1 MPVDENEPDAG
12 EPQAVP
18 GGASSDRVKVTSS
31 KEGRITID
39 VQNEDL
45 ARVMTGISAATGAN
59 VIVSPDVHE
68 PVAVSLR
75 DIPGDQAIEVIA
87 RMTRCEVE
95 TLPGGVRFLVQPP
108 KVTIEFKE
116 GNVRTILQLLSAY
129 SGKTILIGPN
139 VRGRIQM
146 DFREVRW
153 KRALSAIVKSAK
165 LALTWVGELPLVTA
179 TPLPE
184 SALPTARTPVVSLPE
199 GTRAEHVN
207 LDVNGVDLA
216 DICDQLGRQVKR
228 NILVDPNVDER
239 VTISLRDLP
248 WNDAITALCR
258 VTRCEAE
265 MRPGGIVLLSQ
276 PPRVTFAVRNAPAK
290 ALYGLLASYS
300 GKNISIGEDVRGEI
314 TANATRIHWLQLL
327 EGLAAIYGHK
337 IDRETQDIF
346 ALTRGDWAE
355 GWESVSVPPKS
366 TKPLQLT
373 GIVHIDD
380 GLSRSAALVDG
391 YVIHEGDPLLDANG
405 GKIEG
410 RVVKVET
417 NRVRFRYKKADVIR
431 TLD

>member
-1 MPVDENEPDAG
+1 
-12 EPQAVP
+12 
-18 GGASSDRVKVTSS
+18 
-31 KEGRITID
+31 
-39 VQNEDL
+39 
-45 ARVMTGISAATGAN
+45 
-59 VIVSPDVHE
+59 
-68 PVAVSLR
+68 
-75 DIPGDQAIEVIA
+75 
-87 RMTRCEVE
+87 
-95 TLPGGVRFLVQPP
+95 
-108 KVTIEFKE
+108 
-116 GNVRTILQLLSAY
+116 
-129 SGKTILIGPN
+129 
-139 VRGRIQM
+139 
-146 DFREVRW
+146 
-153 KRALSAIVKSAK
+153 
-165 LALTWVGELPLVTA
+165 
-179 TPLPE
+179 
-184 SALPTARTPVVSLPE
+184 
-199 GTRAEHVN
+199 
-207 LDVNGVDLA
+207 
-216 DICDQLGRQVKR
+216 
-228 NILVDPNVDER
+228 
-239 VTISLRDLP
+239 
-248 WNDAITALCR
+248 
-258 VTRCEAE
+258 